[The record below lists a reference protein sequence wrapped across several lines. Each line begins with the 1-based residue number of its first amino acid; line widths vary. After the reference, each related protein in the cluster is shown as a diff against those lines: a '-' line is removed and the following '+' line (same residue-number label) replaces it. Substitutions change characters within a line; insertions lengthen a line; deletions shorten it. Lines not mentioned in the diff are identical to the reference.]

1 MPAKQDA
8 YSLPSKSVLWTI
20 LIIYSLIYEIGDI
33 SEREHTTA
41 KRKNPCTCLSMS
53 WSGGS
58 GRKDQSTGLIVRYQL
73 GSLTIADK
81 QRRQY
86 P

>member
-1 MPAKQDA
+1 M
-8 YSLPSKSVLWTI
+8 
-20 LIIYSLIYEIGDI
+20 
-33 SEREHTTA
+33 TA
-41 KRKNPCTCLSMS
+41 KRKNPCTCLSMG

-81 QRRQY
+81 QRRQH